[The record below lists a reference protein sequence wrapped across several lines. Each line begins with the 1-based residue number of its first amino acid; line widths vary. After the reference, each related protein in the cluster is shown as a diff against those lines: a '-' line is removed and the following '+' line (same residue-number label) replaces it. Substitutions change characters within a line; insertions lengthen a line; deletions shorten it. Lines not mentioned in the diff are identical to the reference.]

1 MTPSLEGSKPL
12 SRTARWQGAAWYGW
26 ALALASTVASSI
38 VTPLSRGIIVAGVD
52 PITLLLLRL
61 VIAVTLMGVTLAFTQ
76 PQHFRLSTHG
86 FWRIVG
92 VGLVAGIEICCFF
105 SALAYVDASMSAM
118 IKSTQPLVV
127 LLLLTLGGER
137 LTRQQLVRLALATGG
152 IYLLVGPGGTV
163 APIGLLLLLL
173 SLIFY
178 GAQLVF
184 IQWWLS
190 SYSTHTVAFYLS
202 SVMTVVIATWW
213 GIQDVAWHDPG
224 PTGWT
229 VIIVMAVVS
238 TWFARLAL
246 FGAIARIGS
255 GQIAMLWPLQTLL
268 IIVLSVIFLGERMT
282 IVQWLGG
289 ALILGSTALA
299 AQRSKVRPA

>member
-1 MTPSLEGSKPL
+1 MTPSLDLSKPL
-12 SRTARWQGAAWYGW
+12 SRTARWQAAAWYGW
-26 ALALASTVASSI
+26 ALALASTLASSI
-38 VTPLSRGIIVAGVD
+38 VTPMSRGIIVAGVD

-61 VIAVTLMGVTLAFTQ
+61 SIAVMCMGVTLAVTQ
-76 PQHFRLSTHG
+76 PHHFRISPQG

-92 VGLVAGIEICCFF
+92 VGLVAGVEICCFF

-137 LTRQQLVRLALATGG
+137 LTGQHLMRLALAMGG

-173 SLIFY
+173 SLLFY

-190 SYSTHTVAFYLS
+190 SYSPHTVAFYLS
-202 SVMTVVIATWW
+202 SVMTVVITGWW
-213 GIQDVAWHDPG
+213 WIKGVGWHDPG

-229 VIIVMAVVS
+229 VILILAVIS

-268 IIVLSVIFLGERMT
+268 IIVLSVLFLDERLSA
-282 IVQWLGG
+282 VQWAGG
-289 ALILGSTALA
+289 ALILVSAALA
-299 AQRSKVRPA
+299 AQRGKVRPA

>member
-1 MTPSLEGSKPL
+1 MTTSLDLPKPL
-12 SRTARWQGAAWYGW
+12 TRAERWQRASWYGW
-26 ALALASTVASSI
+26 LLAVASTVASSI
-38 VTPLSRGIIVAGVD
+38 VTPMSRGVIVAGVD
-52 PITLLLLRL
+52 PILLLLLRL
-61 VIAVTLMGVTLAFTQ
+61 AIAVALMGLTLALTQ
-76 PQHFRLSTHG
+76 PQHLRIERRG
-86 FWRIVG
+86 FWRILG
-92 VGLVAGIEICCFF
+92 IGLVAGLEICCFF

-137 LTRQQLVRLALATGG
+137 LTRRHLMRLGLAIGG

-163 APIGLLLLLL
+163 APIGLFLLLCSLL
-173 SLIFY
+173 LY
-178 GAQLVF
+178 GSQLVF

-202 SVMTVVIATWW
+202 SVMTVVIAAWW
-213 GIQDVAWHDPG
+213 WLQGAVWRDPG

-229 VIIVMAVVS
+229 VILVLAVAS

-255 GQIAMLWPLQTLL
+255 GQIALLWPLQTFL
-268 IIVLSVIFLGERMT
+268 IIVLSVLFLDERMT
-282 IVQWLGG
+282 MVQWLGG
-289 ALILGSTALA
+289 ALIVASMALA
-299 AQRSKVRPA
+299 ANWVKR

>member
-1 MTPSLEGSKPL
+1 MTPSLDVSKPL
-12 SRTARWQGAAWYGW
+12 SRTARWQAAAWYGW
-26 ALALASTVASSI
+26 ALALASTLASSI
-38 VTPLSRGIIVAGVD
+38 VTPMSRGIIVAGVD

-61 VIAVTLMGVTLAFTQ
+61 SIAVTLMGVTLALTQ
-76 PQHFRLSTHG
+76 PQHFRLPRQG
-86 FWRIVG
+86 FWRILG
-92 VGLVAGIEICCFF
+92 VGLVAGVEICCFF

-137 LTRQQLVRLALATGG
+137 LTSRHLFRLALAMGG

-173 SLIFY
+173 SLLFY

-190 SYSTHTVAFYLS
+190 SYSPHTVAFYLS
-202 SVMTVVIATWW
+202 SVMTIVIAGWW
-213 GIQDVAWHDPG
+213 WIKGVGWHDPG
-224 PTGWT
+224 STGWT
-229 VIIVMAVVS
+229 VIIILAVIS

-268 IIVLSVIFLGERMT
+268 IIVLSVLFLDERLSA
-282 IVQWLGG
+282 IQWLGG
-289 ALILGSTALA
+289 LLILGSAALA
-299 AQRSKVRPA
+299 AQRSKIRPA

>member
-1 MTPSLEGSKPL
+1 MTPSLEVSKPL

-137 LTRQQLVRLALATGG
+137 LTRQQLVR
-152 IYLLVGPGGTV
+152 
-163 APIGLLLLLL
+163 
-173 SLIFY
+173 
-178 GAQLVF
+178 
-184 IQWWLS
+184 
-190 SYSTHTVAFYLS
+190 
-202 SVMTVVIATWW
+202 
-213 GIQDVAWHDPG
+213 
-224 PTGWT
+224 
-229 VIIVMAVVS
+229 
-238 TWFARLAL
+238 
-246 FGAIARIGS
+246 
-255 GQIAMLWPLQTLL
+255 
-268 IIVLSVIFLGERMT
+268 
-282 IVQWLGG
+282 
-289 ALILGSTALA
+289 
-299 AQRSKVRPA
+299 